1 MKSLTKITT
10 IKKNKTEFLELKN
23 KMTELKYSIER
34 FKKRLDQLESSNS
47 KTSNLK
53 LSNQR
58 DKKKKTKNKEKL

>member
-1 MKSLTKITT
+1 MRSLTKIIT

-47 KTSNLK
+47 ETSNLK

-58 DKKKKTKNKEKL
+58 DKKNIKNKEKL